1 MEKQVQA
8 MQQRVAEAE
17 ASSEQYK
24 AAAVEAEA
32 DLLTAQED
40 TVAQVA
46 AITRRLV
53 LVKPDFLAHMLVSS
67 DPYPTLNAFS
77 CFVQPKLGPKLGS

>member
-1 MEKQVQA
+1 MEQQVQA
-8 MQQRVAEAE
+8 MQQRVTEAE

-40 TVAQVA
+40 TVTQVA
-46 AITRRLV
+46 TITRRCV
-53 LVKPDFLAHMLVSS
+53 WIE
-67 DPYPTLNAFS
+67 
-77 CFVQPKLGPKLGS
+77 